1 MPEIIKISLVLSG
14 KDNVFEF
21 DRELPSTD
29 FNGCRLD
36 LFTKEINSL
45 RAEVLKKRPD
55 LKDYEE
61 YIRIAAF
68 DSQTGALLNKQE

>member
-1 MPEIIKISLVLSG
+1 MAEIIKISLILSCE
-14 KDNVFEF
+14 DNVFAF
-21 DRELPSTD
+21 DRELPSSE

-45 RAEVLKKRPD
+45 RAEVRKKRPD

-68 DSQTGALLNKQE
+68 DAITGEMLSK